1 MISDYFTK
9 YCSYYLSR
17 YSITEKKFENILKRK
32 IKKDFFNKKFNK
44 NDYFQY
50 LNEIEKVLLYYK
62 NIGFFKEESLID
74 GKIDRYIRKGY
85 SKKKIFHYL
94 IKDQFEQDLLT
105 KKISEINNDTDLEFI
120 LIENFLKKKS
130 LFNFKEKNLPRKD
143 YFDKILIKLLK
154 QFLMLIFVKSFLKLR
169 TYGIFESRNKFFKNK
184 F

>member
-32 IKKDFFNKKFNK
+32 IKKDFFNKKFTK

-74 GKIDRYIRKGY
+74 GKIDSYIRKGY
-85 SKKKIFHYL
+85 SKKTSSKNKENSCSSDQKDFGI
-94 IKDQFEQDLLT
+94 IK
-105 KKISEINNDTDLEFI
+105 K
-120 LIENFLKKKS
+120 
-130 LFNFKEKNLPRKD
+130 RKA
-143 YFDKILIKLLK
+143 
-154 QFLMLIFVKSFLKLR
+154 S
-169 TYGIFESRNKFFKNK
+169 FESYN
-184 F
+184 

>member
-32 IKKDFFNKKFNK
+32 IKKDFFNKKFTK

-74 GKIDRYIRKGY
+74 GKIDSYIRKGY
-85 SKKKIFHYL
+85 SKKKIFQYL

-130 LFNFKEKNLPRKD
+130 LFNFKEKDLPRKD

-154 QFLMLIFVKSFLKLR
+154 QGFNADICK
-169 TYGIFESRNKFFKNK
+169 KFFKIKNLWN

>member
-1 MISDYFTK
+1 MISDYFTN

-32 IKKDFFNKKFNK
+32 IKKDFFNKKFTK
-44 NDYFQY
+44 SDYFQY
-50 LNEIEKVLLYYK
+50 LNEIKKVLLHYK

-74 GKIDRYIRKGY
+74 GKIENYIRKGY

-94 IKDQFEQDLLT
+94 VKDQFEEDLLT
-105 KKISEINNDTDLEFI
+105 KKFSEINNDNDLEFV

-130 LFNFKEKNLPRKD
+130 LFNLKKKNLPKKD
-143 YFDKILIKLLK
+143 YFDKILIKLLQQGFNAEICK
-154 QFLMLIFVKSFLKLR
+154 
-169 TYGIFESRNKFFKNK
+169 KFFKIKNLWN